1 MRGAQRVGLTPRRPP
16 AETPFRNLWS
26 QMSRFDALFQ
36 TELDRLAATGL
47 RRTLT
52 EFAPARPGHAALGGR
67 ELLNVS
73 SNDYLGLSR
82 HPALAE
88 RAAEYARAYGT
99 GAGAS
104 RLVTG
109 TTPAHAA
116 IDRKLAGLKG
126 KSAAMLLASGW
137 QANAAVLGAL
147 LRAAGPDTKLF
158 SDELNHNSLV
168 QGARLAGIKPIR
180 FPHNDMDDLA
190 RCLAEARDQPGRRF
204 IVSETVFSMDGDRAD
219 LDALR
224 RLAEAHDAFLYLDE
238 AHATGVL
245 GAGGMGLCAHVPGI
259 DLTMGT
265 FSKAMGSFGA
275 YVAGSEALIAYLQN
289 ACAGFVYTTA
299 LPPPVLGAIDAA
311 LDLVPGMD
319 AERAHLAALAAALRG
334 ALGRL
339 GIETGGSSTQIV
351 PAMVGEAGE
360 AVDLAGR
367 LRAAGV
373 LAVAIRPPTVPNGS
387 SRLRFALSAVHG
399 EADLARLIAAIRAA
413 WPRRRLAA

>member
-1 MRGAQRVGLTPRRPP
+1 
-16 AETPFRNLWS
+16 
-26 QMSRFDALFQ
+26 
-36 TELDRLAATGL
+36 
-47 RRTLT
+47 
-52 EFAPARPGHAALGGR
+52 
-67 ELLNVS
+67 
-73 SNDYLGLSR
+73 
-82 HPALAE
+82 
-88 RAAEYARAYGT
+88 
-99 GAGAS
+99 
-104 RLVTG
+104 
-109 TTPAHAA
+109 
-116 IDRKLAGLKG
+116 
-126 KSAAMLLASGW
+126 
-137 QANAAVLGAL
+137 
-147 LRAAGPDTKLF
+147 
-158 SDELNHNSLV
+158 
-168 QGARLAGIKPIR
+168 
-180 FPHNDMDDLA
+180 
-190 RCLAEARDQPGRRF
+190 
-204 IVSETVFSMDGDRAD
+204 
-219 LDALR
+219 
-224 RLAEAHDAFLYLDE
+224 
-238 AHATGVL
+238 
-245 GAGGMGLCAHVPGI
+245 
-259 DLTMGT
+259 
-265 FSKAMGSFGA
+265 MGSFGA